1 MRRSVNIAYGISR
14 RLSLVALLAG
24 LFACK
29 AGAEWEREVN
39 LADSDGK
46 RLDAFEIRRLNEA
59 DKSFREGRYREAA
72 VQYEAFSKEFS
83 RSIAVPYSILRK
95 GRSMQY
101 DLKRGEA
108 IKIYND
114 LMDYFPDQVA
124 YAAPAL
130 FYIGECQLDNGN
142 KELAL
147 KTWKELADDKDYRK
161 HRIAAYALSAL
172 AERLLEQGEAENAA
186 KYYLQIALDSRPTNW
201 DATWRAMEQLKL
213 IHVAVRPNVK
223 ALRDAYTKL
232 QGFRGRPGEYQ
243 GSEEDSFWGT
253 VREQVERYGQDNRT
267 LDTEAKRKDFCGY
280 WAGVMEG
287 NRPADDDLQIQAA
300 GLRLAYN
307 GKYDMWVKRLDEQF
321 AAYQKPSDWD
331 RIVKWIGVYIG
342 DKKKVEEYYSKLIF
356 PKMQNGAIKALLFTV
371 IRQFPE
377 MGKSTYFKLHFDAMD
392 DKEKVEVASKLF
404 RIVEDL
410 GVDLFHRMKNVEL
423 ARMEELRCWTDRYEG
438 PPKKAAERALP
449 LADFCVLVPDYAK
462 EAYWRKAWLLRG
474 IGKYAEAIQAYMAND
489 DPPKNF
495 YAIADCYVALGK
507 IEAAVTQLR
516 EIEKFFVNEK
526 SRASLKIA
534 DVYEGAGK
542 RDLCVAELRGILQKY
557 PESRESSTAHQR
569 LQAMGIK
576 IGGGTRAN

>member
-1 MRRSVNIAYGISR
+1 MNIAYGILR

-29 AGAEWEREVN
+29 AGAEWETEVN
-39 LADSDGK
+39 LVDADGK

-59 DKSFREGRYREAA
+59 DTSFRERRYREAV

-83 RSIAVPYSILRK
+83 RSIAVPYAILRK
-95 GRSMQY
+95 GRSMQN

-114 LMDYFPDQVA
+114 LMDYFPDRVA

-142 KELAL
+142 REVAL

-161 HRIAAYALSAL
+161 HPIAAYALNAL
-172 AERLLEQGEAENAA
+172 AGRLLEQGEVENAA
-186 KYYLQIALDSRPTNW
+186 KYYLQIAVDFRDPNW
-201 DATWRAMEQLKL
+201 DAAWRAMGELL
-213 IHVAVRPNVK
+213 RIHVAVRPNVK
-223 ALRDAYTKL
+223 VLREACTTLK
-232 QGFRGRPGEYQ
+232 GFGRRPGEYR
-243 GSEEDSFWGT
+243 GAEEDYFWS
-253 VREQVERYGQDNRT
+253 VVSEQVGRYGHDNRT

-287 NRPADDDLQIQAA
+287 TQPTNDDFQIQAA

-307 GKYDMWVKRLDEQF
+307 GKSDMWVKRLDEQF
-321 AAYQKPSDWD
+321 AAYQKPADYG
-331 RIVKWIGVYIG
+331 RIVKWIGLYIG

-356 PKMQNGAIKALLFTV
+356 PKMQNSAIKALLFTV
-371 IRQFPE
+371 ILQFPE

-392 DKEKVEVASKLF
+392 DKEKCDVGIRLF
-404 RIVEDL
+404 EFEFAREL
-410 GVDLFHRMKNVEL
+410 AVDMFHRMKDVDR
-423 ARMEELRCWTDRYEG
+423 ARMEELRLWAKG
-438 PPKKAAERALP
+438 GGKKEAEFGLP
-449 LADFCVLVPDYAK
+449 LADYCVLVPAYAK
-462 EAYWRKAWLLRG
+462 EAYWLKADLLRG
-474 IGKYAEAIQAYMAND
+474 IGKYREAIEAYMMSD

-495 YAIADCYVALGK
+495 YAIADCYVALGRTD
-507 IEAAVTQLR
+507 AAVTQLR

-542 RDLCVAELRGILQKY
+542 RALCVAELRGVLEKY
-557 PESRESSTAHQR
+557 PKSGESSTAHQR
-569 LQAMGIK
+569 LQAMGILTK
-576 IGGGTRAN
+576 GGVHAE